1 MTFTNIDKA
10 VNYIEL
16 SSLTGFIDAEYLLC
30 LIYLK
35 DKKNYDLLNRDSWL
49 SMATTT
55 NNLYV
60 LVLFI
65 SMHYHYAVSKVDMY
79 NELEEIWELL
89 ASKGDLSSKEFK
101 KYLKEKKF
109 IFSS

>member
-1 MTFTNIDKA
+1 
-10 VNYIEL
+10 
-16 SSLTGFIDAEYLLC
+16 
-30 LIYLK
+30 
-35 DKKNYDLLNRDSWL
+35 
-49 SMATTT
+49 
-55 NNLYV
+55 
-60 LVLFI
+60 
-65 SMHYHYAVSKVDMY
+65 MHYHYAVSKVDMY